1 VIGTPIGNPGDI
13 SPRALEVIGGA
24 AIVACEDTRRTGRLL
39 ADHGIDRPMVS
50 YFDHNEERRSR
61 ELLARLAEGDDVA
74 LVSDAGT
81 PAISDPG
88 FRLVRAAID
97 AGVNV
102 VAIPGP
108 SALTAALSI
117 AGLPTDRFVFEGFL
131 PAHATARR
139 TVLQGLQRE
148 RRTMVF
154 FEPARRLGE
163 TIAAMASIFGG
174 DREAAIV
181 REMTKTYEETA
192 RGTLAALAD
201 RYERETALGEVTIVV
216 AGAAEDS
223 PPAASEDR
231 VTVEELRAAGLSLK
245 DAAALVARLTGAGRR
260 EVYQTALQRQ
270 KVLRDR
276 ADREQE

>member
-1 VIGTPIGNPGDI
+1 VIGTPIGNPRDI
-13 SPRALEVIGGA
+13 SPRALDVIRSA
-24 AIVACEDTRRTGRLL
+24 AVVACEDTRRTGRLL
-39 ADHGIDRPMVS
+39 ADHGIVRPMVS

-61 ELLARLAEGDDVA
+61 ELLARLAEGDDIA

-88 FRLVRAAID
+88 FRLVRAALD

-131 PAHATARR
+131 PAHTTSRR
-139 TVLQGLQRE
+139 NVLSGLQRE

-163 TIAAMASIFGG
+163 TIAAMAAIFGG

-192 RGTLAALAD
+192 RGTLAELTE
-201 RYERETALGEVTIVV
+201 RYGKENALGEVTIVV
-216 AGAAEDS
+216 AGASEESPSASAED
-223 PPAASEDR
+223 R
-231 VTVEELRAAGLSLK
+231 ITVEELRAAGLSLK
-245 DAAALVARLTGAGRR
+245 DAAALVARLTGTGRR
-260 EVYQTALQRQ
+260 EVYQKALR
-270 KVLRDR
+270 KADRDR
-276 ADREQE
+276 AEREPE